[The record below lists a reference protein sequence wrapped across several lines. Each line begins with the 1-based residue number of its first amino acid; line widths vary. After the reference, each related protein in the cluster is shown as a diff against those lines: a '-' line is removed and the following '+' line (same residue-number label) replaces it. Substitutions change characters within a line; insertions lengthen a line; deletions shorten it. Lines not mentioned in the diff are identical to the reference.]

1 MFKPF
6 DLLRFIRFLIPVLY
20 VFILSKVLDEF
31 LFDTVLLSFLTIYF
45 IILLIS
51 LFLSEKISIIIMI
64 IIDSIVVCFFSI
76 YACVIVFYMFQN
88 VGEAGFGILM
98 LLFYAPVYIPFV
110 VFLVRDINKRK
121 RMKLMDIK
129 KQVSSKEE

>member
-1 MFKPF
+1 MFDP
-6 DLLRFIRFLIPVLY
+6 
-20 VFILSKVLDEF
+20 
-31 LFDTVLLSFLTIYF
+31 VLLSFLTIYF

-76 YACVIVFYMFQN
+76 YACVIGFYMFQN

-98 LLFYAPVYIPFV
+98 LLFYTPVYIPFV